1 MSSIQVVLCLLYCIN
16 WMLSGMMVCCHDV
29 WYSSCPL
36 FVVQYCFKCMLYVIA
51 WCLVFQLLSH
61 VCCIA
66 LCVCCNCMLLHDAWY
81 SRCCVTMYT
90 HQYCASYV
98 WCCMMPGILAVL
110 CTQYI
115 QHRTTLKNRLF
126 VCPHQTNWW
135 KISRLRIFLITCN
148 KIWF

>member
-1 MSSIQVVLCLLYCIN
+1 MSGIQVVLCLLYCIN

-90 HQYCASYV
+90 E
-98 WCCMMPGILAVL
+98 L
-110 CTQYI
+110 CELCVMLHDAWYSSCFMYTVHTAQNNF
-115 QHRTTLKNRLF
+115 KKSF
-126 VCPHQTNWW
+126 VCLPSPDQLMKNIQTQDVSNYM
-135 KISRLRIFLITCN
+135 
-148 KIWF
+148 